1 MEQHMQYHY
10 IQVGKN
16 MKKTL
21 IAILLFSGI
30 ALSQVTEEE
39 HQIVKNTLVNMTIR
53 WDQAIVTTEQLN
65 NLTNNLVVDLQ
76 AIENPSEAL
85 IAVMKKYQIYVEPEV
100 STVEEP

>member
-1 MEQHMQYHY
+1 MQYHY

-39 HQIVKNTLVNMTIR
+39 HQTVKNTLVNMTIR
-53 WDQAIVTTEQLN
+53 WD
-65 NLTNNLVVDLQ
+65 LTVESNETLVKQINALILDLQ
-76 AIENPSEAL
+76 AIKEPSEEL
-85 IAVMKKYQIYVEPEV
+85 IVIMKKYEIYQENINE
-100 STVEEP
+100 

>member
-1 MEQHMQYHY
+1 MR
-10 IQVGKN
+10 
-16 MKKTL
+16 KTL
-21 IAILLFSGI
+21 IVILFLSSI
-30 ALSQVTEEE
+30 TLSQVTEEE

-53 WDQAIVTTEQLN
+53 WDQAIAATEQLN

-100 STVEEP
+100 PIVEEP